1 MLIATLVN
9 NILYVALRF
18 KSSHLLYTAKF
29 LFLLINQGHIVSGE
43 YLFQGKKKKSVKYF
57 EK

>member
-43 YLFQGKKKKSVKYF
+43 YLFQGKKKNQ
-57 EK
+57 